1 MQRGLA
7 ILAAAFWLALGATA
21 SAQTSPAQSWPT
33 RTVRIV
39 IPLAAG
45 GGGDVFAR
53 LLADELQKKYG
64 QPFVVENRPGGGLN
78 IGARA
83 CAEAPPDGYTL
94 CVMSSEPVVYNQFL
108 FRSLPFNPEKDFE
121 PITNLFF
128 NLEALVVNAQL
139 KVNTIPDLV
148 ALAKAKP
155 GTLSYGTFSFVLV
168 QFMEKLKKTHGI
180 DIVRVPF
187 RSGNEVVNAIMSG
200 TTPVALLGLSNML
213 SQIRSG
219 HITGI
224 ALSANARS
232 PLFPDMPTLLEA
244 TGENYPV
251 TWFGLFAP
259 AGTPR
264 PIIDRVHADVVQI
277 TERSGVQ
284 AEELCRARHRV
295 WREHAR
301 AVRAVHRAI
310 PCRGRAAGQGVRA
323 RSRNK
328 ASCDLPREPRG
339 LTPNA
344 GGPRAAAG
352 ICDAAHRQAAL
363 ELIELVRPAACRAGA
378 AAALRQANNLST
390 VKPASKD
397 PPPWTTACPN

>member
-1 MQRGLA
+1 LHRQLRQYSEQPGETIVQRGLA

-53 LLADELQKKYG
+53 LLADEFQKKYG

-121 PITNLFF
+121 PIANLFF

-168 QFMEKLKKTHGI
+168 
-180 DIVRVPF
+180 
-187 RSGNEVVNAIMSG
+187 
-200 TTPVALLGLSNML
+200 
-213 SQIRSG
+213 
-219 HITGI
+219 
-224 ALSANARS
+224 
-232 PLFPDMPTLLEA
+232 
-244 TGENYPV
+244 
-251 TWFGLFAP
+251 
-259 AGTPR
+259 
-264 PIIDRVHADVVQI
+264 
-277 TERSGVQ
+277 
-284 AEELCRARHRV
+284 
-295 WREHAR
+295 
-301 AVRAVHRAI
+301 
-310 PCRGRAAGQGVRA
+310 
-323 RSRNK
+323 
-328 ASCDLPREPRG
+328 
-339 LTPNA
+339 
-344 GGPRAAAG
+344 
-352 ICDAAHRQAAL
+352 
-363 ELIELVRPAACRAGA
+363 
-378 AAALRQANNLST
+378 
-390 VKPASKD
+390 
-397 PPPWTTACPN
+397 

>member
-1 MQRGLA
+1 
-7 ILAAAFWLALGATA
+7 
-21 SAQTSPAQSWPT
+21 
-33 RTVRIV
+33 
-39 IPLAAG
+39 
-45 GGGDVFAR
+45 
-53 LLADELQKKYG
+53 
-64 QPFVVENRPGGGLN
+64 
-78 IGARA
+78 
-83 CAEAPPDGYTL
+83 
-94 CVMSSEPVVYNQFL
+94 MSSEPVVYNQFL

-121 PITNLFF
+121 PIANLFF

-139 KVNTIPDLV
+139 KVKTIPDLI

-232 PLFPDMPTLLEA
+232 PLFPDMPTLKEA

-264 PIIDRVHADVVQI
+264 PIIERVHADVVEI
-277 TERSGVQ
+277 TSDPTFRQKNYVE
-284 AEELCRARHRV
+284 
-295 WREHAR
+295 
-301 AVRAVHRAI
+301 RAI
-310 PCRGRAAGQGVRA
+310 EYGVNTPEAFARFIVQTRA
-323 RSRNK
+323 
-328 ASCDLPREPRG
+328 E
-339 LTPNA
+339 
-344 GGPRAAAG
+344 AAQLAK
-352 ICDAAHRQAAL
+352 
-363 ELIELVRPAACRAGA
+363 ESGA
-378 AAALRQANNLST
+378 PLQ
-390 VKPASKD
+390 
-397 PPPWTTACPN
+397 

>member
-1 MQRGLA
+1 MQRLGA
-7 ILAAAFWLALGATA
+7 IFAATLWFALGAAA
-21 SAQTSPAQSWPT
+21 SAQDWPS
-33 RTVRIV
+33 RPVRII

-45 GGGDVFAR
+45 GGGDIFTR
-53 LLADELQKKYG
+53 LLAEELQKKFG

-83 CAEAPPDGYTL
+83 CAESPPDGYTL

-108 FRSLPFNPEKDFE
+108 FKSLSFNPEKDFA

-128 NLEALVVNAQL
+128 NLEALVANSDL
-139 KVNTIPDLV
+139 KVKTVPDLI

-168 QFMEKLKKTHGI
+168 QFMEKLKKKHGI

-187 RSGNEVVNAIMSG
+187 RSGNEVVNAVMSG
-200 TTPVALLGLSNML
+200 STPVAMLGLSNML
-213 SQIRSG
+213 AQVRSG

-244 TGENYPV
+244 SGEDYPV

-264 PIIDRVHADVVQI
+264 PIIDRVHAEVVRI
-277 TERSGVQ
+277 TGNPAFKQKNYVERAIEYGVNTP
-284 AEELCRARHRV
+284 EEFAQFLIKT
-295 WREHAR
+295 R
-301 AVRAVHRAI
+301 AV
-310 PCRGRAAGQGVRA
+310 AAQIAKESGQ
-323 RSRNK
+323 
-328 ASCDLPREPRG
+328 EP
-339 LTPNA
+339 
-344 GGPRAAAG
+344 
-352 ICDAAHRQAAL
+352 Q
-363 ELIELVRPAACRAGA
+363 
-378 AAALRQANNLST
+378 
-390 VKPASKD
+390 
-397 PPPWTTACPN
+397 

>member
-1 MQRGLA
+1 MRPEPVAAHPSRRARTCRCRVNRTSVRAILRMRRMLQRPQILTGETIVQRATA
-7 ILAAAFWLALGATA
+7 ILAAAFWLAFGATA

-53 LLADELQKKYG
+53 LLADELQRKYA

-128 NLEALVVNAQL
+128 NLGALVVNAQL
-139 KVNTIPDLV
+139 KVRTIPDLI
-148 ALAKAKP
+148 ALAKARP

-168 QFMEKLKKTHGI
+168 QFMEKLKKTPGI

-200 TTPVALLGLSNML
+200 TTPVALLGLSIML

-232 PLFPDMPTLLEA
+232 PLFPDLPTLLEA

-264 PIIDRVHADVVQI
+264 PIIERVHADVVQI
-277 TERSGVQ
+277 TSDPAFRQKNYVE
-284 AEELCRARHRV
+284 
-295 WREHAR
+295 
-301 AVRAVHRAI
+301 RAI
-310 PCRGRAAGQGVRA
+310 EYGVNTPEAFARFIVQSRAEAAQLARESGQ
-323 RSRNK
+323 
-328 ASCDLPREPRG
+328 EP
-339 LTPNA
+339 
-344 GGPRAAAG
+344 
-352 ICDAAHRQAAL
+352 Q
-363 ELIELVRPAACRAGA
+363 
-378 AAALRQANNLST
+378 
-390 VKPASKD
+390 
-397 PPPWTTACPN
+397 

>member
-1 MQRGLA
+1 
-7 ILAAAFWLALGATA
+7 
-21 SAQTSPAQSWPT
+21 
-33 RTVRIV
+33 
-39 IPLAAG
+39 
-45 GGGDVFAR
+45 
-53 LLADELQKKYG
+53 
-64 QPFVVENRPGGGLN
+64 
-78 IGARA
+78 
-83 CAEAPPDGYTL
+83 
-94 CVMSSEPVVYNQFL
+94 VVYNQFL

-121 PITNLFF
+121 PIANLFF

-139 KVNTIPDLV
+139 KVKTIPDLI
-148 ALAKAKP
+148 ALAKARP

-168 QFMEKLKKTHGI
+168 QFMEKLKKTHDI

-232 PLFPDMPTLLEA
+232 PLFPDMPTLKEA

-264 PIIDRVHADVVQI
+264 PII
-277 TERSGVQ
+277 ERGSCRCRGDHQ
-284 AEELCRARHRV
+284 RSYLPAEELCRARHRV

-301 AVRAVHRAI
+301 SVRAVHRAN
-310 PCRGRAAGQGVRA
+310 PCRGRTACQGI
-323 RSRNK
+323 
-328 ASCDLPREPRG
+328 G
-339 LTPNA
+339 
-344 GGPRAAAG
+344 RAAA
-352 ICDAAHRQAAL
+352 IMRLD
-363 ELIELVRPAACRAGA
+363 IVR
-378 AAALRQANNLST
+378 
-390 VKPASKD
+390 ASGG
-397 PPPWTTACPN
+397 